1 MSKPNRY
8 YLFKAG
14 RLVGPVTGTKI
25 EELRVS
31 KEILRYSW
39 IMDET
44 SQSWSPIDTMPT
56 ENPFEATL
64 ATLKERTLSGA
75 FVYRDLPFTG
85 EVKGIHSFGLELMLP
100 KDNRSVNHIQNNSVH
115 LLNLIDET
123 NLKSSNA
130 EVIFQGIEKLTEGSL
145 LRFIWRDAPTPL

>member
-1 MSKPNRY
+1 MSQPNRY

-14 RLVGPVTGTKI
+14 RLVGPVTSHKI
-25 EELRVS
+25 DELRLS
-31 KEILRYSW
+31 KEILQYSW
-39 IMDET
+39 IMDEAK
-44 SQSWSPIDTMPT
+44 QSWTPVDEMPK

-75 FVYRDLPFTG
+75 FMYRDSAFSG
-85 EVKGIHSFGLELMLP
+85 EIKGIHSFGLELMLP
-100 KDNRSVNHIQNNSVH
+100 KDNRSVNHIQNNSIH

-130 EVIFQGIEKLTEGSL
+130 EVVFQGIEKVADGNL
-145 LRFIWRDAPTPL
+145 LRFTWRDAPTPL